1 MAGSPRKRARREAA
15 LAMAASQQ
23 VHAGFTP
30 GTASV
35 YANGSVFSGKI
46 VDGDGNP
53 VEPDAGGRIGDS
65 DSGGDYPQASESTRA
80 AAPGGARY
88 STDFRAQTLAI
99 AEDCAR
105 LLRIGPDR
113 DTAQVYRSMIEI
125 LQRIEAQD
133 PKETTPR
140 PEDVRKG
147 VADMLAMLPDLC
159 ANDDE
164 LRTLAVEALARVVE
178 QAEG

>member
-23 VHAGFTP
+23 VHAGSTLARLPDGP
-30 GTASV
+30 GV
-35 YANGSVFSGKI
+35 
-46 VDGDGNP
+46 GDDF
-53 VEPDAGGRIGDS
+53 VGDS
-65 DSGGDYPQASESTRA
+65 VGDQVGDYPQASESTRA
-80 AAPGGARY
+80 AAQGRARY

-178 QAEG
+178 QAEA

>member
-23 VHAGFTP
+23 VHAGFTL
-30 GTASV
+30 GTSLV

-46 VDGDGNP
+46 FDGDGNP
-53 VEPDAGGRIGDS
+53 VEPDAGEHSVGDAV
-65 DSGGDYPQASESTRA
+65 GDYPQASESTRA
-80 AAPGGARY
+80 AAQGRARY

-133 PKETTPR
+133 PKETPPR

>member
-1 MAGSPRKRARREAA
+1 
-15 LAMAASQQ
+15 MAASQQ
-23 VHAGFTP
+23 VHAGFTLARLPDGP
-30 GTASV
+30 GVGDDSV
-35 YANGSVFSGKI
+35 
-46 VDGDGNP
+46 GDQVG
-53 VEPDAGGRIGDS
+53 

-80 AAPGGARY
+80 VAQGRARY

-178 QAEG
+178 QAEA

>member
-35 YANGSVFSGKI
+35 YANGLVFSGKI

-53 VEPDAGGRIGDS
+53 VEPDAGDQVG

-80 AAPGGARY
+80 VVPGGARY

-178 QAEG
+178 QAEA